1 LSIITQIRIVLELDW
16 IITEPIDFEYKQYQL
31 LGYIQKIDEKFDKFQ
46 IYPAFKELS
55 LHLANVKSISTDGK
69 YISIKKEITEI
80 DEEIV
85 LGDLDFHKLPRIKDE
100 EKDELLQTL
109 SFAEQKI
116 TEYFLIGKSLW
127 SLVNET
133 IEIRNVIYKS
143 NLRENFGFIVIHH
156 DELKFVYQ
164 YELKNGD
171 IDNKNKE
178 IFIEN
183 IYVGDGIDIHGI
195 IVENAILENYAFT
208 ARFNEVSLP
217 IFEVH
222 ATQKFDFEHSIKPL
236 VKRKV
241 LSYIN
246 QNTRM
251 SNVSF

>member
-1 LSIITQIRIVLELDW
+1 MELDW

>member
-1 LSIITQIRIVLELDW
+1 LELDW

-69 YISIKKEITEI
+69 FISIKKEITEI

-195 IVENAILENYAFT
+195 IVENTILENYAFI

>member
-1 LSIITQIRIVLELDW
+1 
-16 IITEPIDFEYKQYQL
+16 
-31 LGYIQKIDEKFDKFQ
+31 
-46 IYPAFKELS
+46 
-55 LHLANVKSISTDGK
+55 
-69 YISIKKEITEI
+69 
-80 DEEIV
+80 
-85 LGDLDFHKLPRIKDE
+85 LDFHKLPRIKDE

-195 IVENAILENYAFT
+195 IVENTILENYAFI